1 MFLEG
6 SGIKLQQEKLMPV
19 VRMDFLL
26 WWSLDLGKGFCG
38 AIVKSLPPLRFT
50 RAGSDIEWSKG
61 GLGGGGNGQFGFH
74 PFFLE
79 AERSERLLKS
89 HCLLVPHPAPTLF
102 NPIKSGMSSLWPTH
116 LLPSQGPP
124 PLFADV
130 PIFTILPSSVWEPWV
145 VQWKGHGSKCRHPN
159 SHPHILHA
167 WGLALGQG
175 LVRACDPE
183 QCLALILRWET
194 KINEPIKI

>member
-1 MFLEG
+1 ME
-6 SGIKLQQEKLMPV
+6 Q
-19 VRMDFLL
+19 L
-26 WWSLDLGKGFCG
+26 WNL
-38 AIVKSLPPLRFT
+38 SLPWGSREQVQILSDLRAVWEVGEMVSLVF
-50 RAGSDIEWSKG
+50 I
-61 GLGGGGNGQFGFH
+61 L
-74 PFFLE
+74 FFLE

-89 HCLLVPHPAPTLF
+89 QCLLVPHPAPTLF
-102 NPIKSGMSSLWPTH
+102 NSIKSGMSSLWPTH